1 MPAKPALRLLVLA
14 ACAVIVYGSLYPF
27 DFRPFQGGELR
38 ALSDSLLRLTSRGD
52 ILGNVVLFVPLGL
65 LARLAW
71 PRQGWFTLLLWSGV
85 LALSVQLAQ
94 LFLPSRDAS
103 LQDVLWNLFGVV
115 LGAASAGLVGR
126 LRAWGLPLSTADAF
140 ALGLLGLWLA
150 ARLTPFIPSL
160 DWQLIKDS
168 LKPLLLHPQ
177 WDWVRI
183 LVQTAL
189 WAVAARL
196 WWAVWQGPAR
206 LPLYFAGAAVV
217 FALEAITVA
226 NVVTLPSVL
235 GAILGGLLWG
245 LHLSRRRWGDAA
257 LAVFLMLAL
266 VVQGLAPFQ
275 LRPVAEPFR
284 WLPMHGFLQALSLFN
299 VGVLFAKAYFYG
311 ALLWT
316 VRREGASLR
325 FATFL
330 VVTLTF
336 TLELAQTRISG
347 HIPEIT
353 DPLIVL
359 AMAALYRALAPGRR
373 SPSTESAHLR

>member
-1 MPAKPALRLLVLA
+1 MPTRSALRYLVLA

-27 DFRPFQGGELR
+27 DFRPLQGGELR
-38 ALSDSLLRLTSRGD
+38 ALSDSLLRLTTRGD
-52 ILGNVVLFVPLGL
+52 ILSNVILFVPLGL
-65 LARLAW
+65 LARLTW
-71 PRQGWFTLLLWSGV
+71 PRQGWLTLLLWSGA
-85 LALSVQLAQ
+85 LALAVQLAQ

-103 LQDVLWNLFGVV
+103 LQDVLWNLLGVV
-115 LGAASAGLVGR
+115 LGAASAGLVRR

-150 ARLTPFIPSL
+150 ARLTPFVPSL

-177 WDWVRI
+177 WDGVRI

-196 WWAVWQGPAR
+196 WWTVWQGPAR
-206 LPLYFAGAAVV
+206 LPLYFAGAGAV
-217 FALEAITVA
+217 FALEAIIVA

-235 GAILGGLLWG
+235 GATLGGLLWG
-245 LHLSRRRWGDAA
+245 LVLSRRRGGDAA

-284 WLPMHGFLQALSLFN
+284 WLPMHGFLQGLSLFN
-299 VGVLFAKAYFYG
+299 VGVLLAKAYFYG
-311 ALLWT
+311 ALLWM

-325 FATFL
+325 FATALAF
-330 VVTLTF
+330 TLTF
-336 TLELAQTRISG
+336 ALELAQTRIVG
-347 HIPEIT
+347 HTPEIT
-353 DPLIVL
+353 DPLIAL
-359 AMAALYRALAPGRR
+359 AMAALYRALTPDR
-373 SPSTESAHLR
+373 SMSTESARLR

>member
-1 MPAKPALRLLVLA
+1 MPATSALRLLVLA

-27 DFRPFQGGELR
+27 DFRPLQGGELR
-38 ALSDSLLRLTSRGD
+38 ALSDSLLRLTTRGD

-71 PRQGWFTLLLWSGV
+71 PRQGWLTLLLWSGA
-85 LALSVQLAQ
+85 LALAVQLAQ

-103 LQDVLWNLFGVV
+103 LQDVLWNLLGVV

-177 WDWVRI
+177 WDWIRI

-196 WWAVWQGPAR
+196 WWRVWQGPAR
-206 LPLYFAGAAVV
+206 LPLYFAGATAVFV
-217 FALEAITVA
+217 LEAITVA

-235 GAILGGLLWG
+235 GALLGGLLWG
-245 LHLSRRRWGDAA
+245 LVLSRRRWGDAA
-257 LAVFLMLAL
+257 LAVFLMAAL
-266 VVQGLAPFQ
+266 VIQGLAPFQ
-275 LRPVAEPFR
+275 LRPMAEPFR

-299 VGVLFAKAYFYG
+299 VGVLLAKAYFYG
-311 ALLWT
+311 ALLWM

-353 DPLIVL
+353 DPLIAL
-359 AMAALYRALAPGRR
+359 AMAALYRALAPGGRTV
-373 SPSTESAHLR
+373 STESPRLR